1 MAKHYYQSNKEK
13 LQKRLQEYY
22 INLSEQEKIKKRK
35 YPNIRNKNMADTD
48 REKKKM
54 FLLTNKFL
62 NIMKVFEFLK
72 VESKSFTKYFLELFR
87 I

>member
-1 MAKHYYQSNKEK
+1 
-13 LQKRLQEYY
+13 
-22 INLSEQEKIKKRK
+22 
-35 YPNIRNKNMADTD
+35 MADTD